1 MSAHSNLSEAKR
13 AKKDEFYTQLPDI
26 ERELRHYKEHFRD
39 KVVYCNCDDPSISNF
54 FHYFSHKF
62 ESLGLKR
69 LIATCYKSQ
78 RADLFS
84 QNDSERAI
92 QLEYNG
98 DVDGNRVPDANEINK
113 FHLKGDGD
121 FRSQEC
127 IELLKQADIVCTN
140 PPFSLFKEY
149 MAQLVEYS
157 KKFLIIGNPHAITYK
172 EIFPLIRDN
181 KMWIGN
187 KSMGTDM
194 LFDVPE
200 YYAKEL
206 VATKR
211 EGSGYKII
219 DGIVKGRSQSIW
231 FTNLDYSK
239 RHEELILHKKYTPE
253 EYPKYDNY
261 DAVEVGRVN
270 EIPVNYGGAMGVPIS
285 FLSKHNPEQFE
296 ILGINT
302 RFDTSGLRT
311 KKYTVSDAPDYNDL
325 NGGSVIKTGNTY
337 KLKYARFIIRNKN
350 PKP

>member
-149 MAQLVEYS
+149 MAQLVEYG
-157 KKFLIIGNPHAITYK
+157 KEFLIIGNPNAITYK

-181 KMWIGN
+181 KMWLGN

-231 FTNLDYSK
+231 FTNLDYPK
-239 RHEELILHKKYTPE
+239 RHEELILHKKYTPK

-261 DAVEVGRVN
+261 DAIEVGWVN
-270 EIPVNYGGAMGVPIS
+270 EIPVNW
-285 FLSKHNPEQFE
+285 
-296 ILGINT
+296 
-302 RFDTSGLRT
+302 
-311 KKYTVSDAPDYNDL
+311 
-325 NGGSVIKTGNTY
+325 GGSWVCRSAFLTNTTQISSRLSGRRIEEEMECLKTSNFHTQDMMP
-337 KLKYARFIIRNKN
+337 L
-350 PKP
+350 